1 MKNVFHHVV
10 IPSVVPMVFFT
21 ITAIPIEVIGCR
33 NRGLLAVGT
42 ALISGL
48 LGVGAAARGAA
59 AKARRNSIANWWLG
73 TALILAIP
81 ALFILAIEA

>member
-10 IPSVVPMVFFT
+10 IPSIVPMVFFT
-21 ITAIPIEVIGCR
+21 LTAIPVDLIGCL
-33 NRGLLAVGT
+33 NRGLMAVGI
-42 ALISGL
+42 ALMGGL

-59 AKARRNSIANWWLG
+59 AKARRNPIANWWLG